1 MVETIP
7 KIIRNAQPLRAPG
20 ALKQND
26 PLQPQQHP
34 EVSPILQ
41 RIHPPTYPSFNI
53 PISILQCS
61 RLNSLQSC
69 YFQLLYRICYQR
81 HVMYVLPHPF
91 EPRSDNAASSS
102 KHSSTPPV
110 SGAFIA
116 RRSSS
121 CFQPHMR
128 YQRHVTLFSQP
139 YFETTTRRDTINR
152 LFALSIYRAQP
163 KLPPSNSNDG
173 STRTH
178 KAQIVFSPSKD
189 RHIDHIRTRHD
200 DAKKT

>member
-41 RIHPPTYPSFNI
+41 RIHRI
-53 PISILQCS
+53 ISIVQYPNIHHPMF
-61 RLNSLQSC
+61 RLNSLQSG

-91 EPRSDNAASSS
+91 EPRSDIAASSS